1 IAASESYCSYYA
13 SEAQQAARS
22 VQDESGLIFLGGLF
36 GVQPAFGSLDLNYP
50 LPQNCGYSGLRWS
63 TNYDEQYNWCLGVD
77 EATANAEIGARTF
90 EAQYCSVC
98 IEYVNA
104 ASEFEDEAR
113 KLNCPL
119 RGPRWPSDANGNG
132 LMQFCL
138 AQGHSDIAATVKWLQ
153 GVLNNG

>member
-1 IAASESYCSYYA
+1 
-13 SEAQQAARS
+13 
-22 VQDESGLIFLGGLF
+22 
-36 GVQPAFGSLDLNYP
+36 
-50 LPQNCGYSGLRWS
+50 
-63 TNYDEQYNWCLGVD
+63 GVD

-119 RGPRWPSDANGNG
+119 RGPRWPSDANG

-138 AQGHSDIAATVKWLQ
+138 AQGHSDIAATVRWLQ
-153 GVLNNG
+153 GVLNHGLKRVNACAAAKRTAPLVHPMPKFATPAGVGRIGRGP